1 MPQKRYRNANN
12 HTSKQ
17 PCRVFSF
24 LPLSLQK
31 LGSAIQWIPLLL
43 SLTLDINDQWLLL
56 KPELLWLLIVNALQ
70 LNELS
75 ALRNTFYPE
84 YKYLYIYIY
93 IYDFHIFTTS
103 VFCPLDSGVI
113 QILDKRGSG
122 KLCQFWAQAV
132 SIETFLTLR
141 THDHRKYPKTVTG
154 HVIWI

>member
-1 MPQKRYRNANN
+1 MQGLLFFAPVVAKVGECYPVDTFIAFFNTWYKRSMITPEAWTPVIINSQCSSIKWIERSTEYVLPRI
-12 HTSKQ
+12 Q
-17 PCRVFSF
+17 VF
-24 LPLSLQK
+24 
-31 LGSAIQWIPLLL
+31 IYI
-43 SLTLDINDQWLLL
+43 
-56 KPELLWLLIVNALQ
+56 
-70 LNELS
+70 
-75 ALRNTFYPE
+75 
-84 YKYLYIYIY
+84 YIYIY